1 MLVRRLPLIVF
12 IREKPPIAVGG
23 FLYFFLH
30 NVRIEKTMNTVNV
43 ANPIIIER
51 DSNTVIGITS
61 HPVKEWETDHQL
73 SLQRL

>member
-1 MLVRRLPLIVF
+1 MT
-12 IREKPPIAVGG
+12 VGG

-30 NVRIEKTMNTVNV
+30 NVRIEKTMITINV

-61 HPVKEWETDHQL
+61 HPVTEWETDH
-73 SLQRL
+73 RLPLNKL

>member
-1 MLVRRLPLIVF
+1 MLCRRLPLIVF

-61 HPVKEWETDHQL
+61 HPVKE
-73 SLQRL
+73 

>member
-1 MLVRRLPLIVF
+1 MIT
-12 IREKPPIAVGG
+12 I
-23 FLYFFLH
+23 
-30 NVRIEKTMNTVNV
+30 NV

-61 HPVKEWETDHQL
+61 HPFQEWETDHQL